1 MRTRGRGRAHPV
13 QMRRECGGGGRRCEH
28 VHARTRADAARPA
41 APRGRSGSVS
51 PPTTPSAP
59 VREISA
65 VVSTCM
71 RGHSGSVSPPT
82 RTPKR
87 AHCAHDVPVDRHV
100 RKASE
105 FIRRSSEVIRG
116 HQRSSEVIRGTQR
129 SSVGHQRSSEVIR
142 GHSHRA
148 HDVPV
153 DRHVRGGAMD
163 AIITAGGHEQLQ
175 LRGAV
180 ARPLLHPTTRRRGHR
195 GRDAGAPW
203 RRLRR

>member
-1 MRTRGRGRAHPV
+1 MRTRGRGRAHTRADAARV
-13 QMRRECGGGGRRCEH
+13 WGRGGAVVSTCMRAH

-71 RGHSGSVSPPT
+71 RGQSGSVSPPT

-105 FIRRSSEVIRG
+105 
-116 HQRSSEVIRGTQR
+116 VIRGTQR
-129 SSVGHQRSSEVIR
+129 SSGGHQRSSEVIR

-203 RRLRR
+203 RRLGR

>member
-71 RGHSGSVSPPT
+71 RGQSGSVSPPT

-116 HQRSSEVIRGTQR
+116 HQRSSD
-129 SSVGHQRSSEVIR
+129 VIR

-203 RRLRR
+203 RRLGR